1 MCLPD
6 VYGVYFINIIYT
18 NVSTTLI
25 QNYLLRNGYFWLGLV
40 IAILVWFIDPFF
52 DAVFLEQGTI
62 SDQIFTP
69 SPHEVIFR
77 SFLSV
82 LILVFS
88 FIGGLLLLRSKNAE
102 YALRQHQKI
111 FTDTVWIAKFGSWT
125 WDLHS
130 KKIQWSDNLYTILG
144 YDKRHIKASLR
155 ALFRIVYP
163 DDLDDLKKQIFRSAH
178 SNVPTVNEFR
188 ILREDKSICVI
199 QYHAVLEY
207 DKNGKPARLIG
218 TAQDITSQKH
228 IEEIGI
234 NLGRILE
241 ESLNEIFVFDA
252 DSLKFLMVNHG
263 ARENLGYSAD
273 ELRQLTPIDIKPEY
287 SEKTFKELIAPLKCG
302 DKNKIKFET
311 IHQRK
316 DGSIYPVEVHLQL
329 LSYEGKP
336 AFVAMIFDISE
347 RKKAEA
353 TLAESET
360 RFRNIFDNAPQG
372 IALVDHNGIIVD
384 CNPRSLDS
392 LGYCPEDI
400 IGKSII
406 DITHPDD
413 LEISLARFRQ
423 VMSGVI
429 PNYTLE
435 KRYRHKNGQ
444 YVWCKIST
452 SPLLDKEN
460 RILYAIV
467 HVEDISEQKRAAEE
481 IHKLSLSVDSSPNV
495 VIITDKKGTIEY
507 VNQKFTEV
515 TGYNPGEVI
524 GGKPNILATEE
535 TTHDTYE
542 KLWATILAGKEWR
555 GELLNR
561 KKNGEKYWASEVIFP
576 ILSDTG
582 DITHFVSLHEDI
594 TEAKRISAQLSYQA
608 THDMLT
614 GLINRNEFERRM
626 ERVLSSVH
634 DAAAEHALCYMD
646 LDQFK
651 VINDT
656 CGHIAGDEL
665 LRALSEVLQKRIR
678 KRDSLAR
685 LGGDE
690 FAVLMEHCSLEQARK
705 VANDL
710 IKDVWDFRFI
720 WEGKSFSIGISI
732 GLVPIIQT
740 DSVTELLKRADI
752 ACYAAKDAGRNR
764 IHEYLPEDEIM
775 SQRHGE
781 MQWVSQIN
789 NALEENLFQLF
800 VQSIEPLA
808 GNTAEPNHYEFLLR
822 MNLDGNIISP
832 NQFLPAAERYYM
844 ASKIDRWVVDS
855 TFNLLLNNPEFLSS
869 LYLCTLNISG
879 QSIAEPDFLTYVVH
893 RLESFALAGNKIC
906 FEITET
912 AAISNLT
919 NASRFIHRVKEFGC
933 KFALD
938 DFGSGLSSFGYLKTL
953 PVDYLKIDGLF
964 VKDIVDDQIDFAM
977 VKSIHEIAH
986 VMGKATIAEF
996 VENDAIKNK
1005 LREIGVDYVQGFA
1018 ISQPRPVEEI
1028 L

>member
-1 MCLPD
+1 M
-6 VYGVYFINIIYT
+6 
-18 NVSTTLI
+18 NVLKL
-25 QNYLLRNGYFWLGLV
+25 QYLLKGGFFWYGL
-40 IAILVWFIDPFF
+40 IFAILVWIIDPFI
-52 DAVFLEQGTI
+52 DAVIFEQGTI
-62 SDQIFTP
+62 SDQIINP
-69 SPHEVIFR
+69 SPHEIIFR
-77 SFLSV
+77 SIFSG

-88 FIGGLLLLRSKNAE
+88 FIGGLLLLRSRNAE
-102 YALRQHQKI
+102 HALEQKQKI
-111 FTDTVWIAKFGSWT
+111 LTDTTRIAKFGSWI
-125 WDLHS
+125 WDLQS

-144 YDKRHIKASLR
+144 YDSEHITSSLR
-155 ALFRIVYP
+155 ALFRIVHP
-163 DDLDDLKKQIFRSAH
+163 DDLPGLKKQIFNTTWNNTPVIS
-178 SNVPTVNEFR
+178 EFR
-188 ILREDKSICVI
+188 IIREDESICVI
-199 QYHAVLEY
+199 QYHAVMEY
-207 DKNGKPARLIG
+207 DLNGKPARLIG
-218 TAQDITSQKH
+218 TAQDITQQKH
-228 IEEIGI
+228 FEEIGI
-234 NLGRILE
+234 NLGHILE
-241 ESLNEIFVFDA
+241 ESLNEIYIFDA

-263 ARENLGYSAD
+263 ARENLGYTTG
-273 ELRQLTPIDIKPEY
+273 ELKQLTPVDIKPEY
-287 SEKTFKELIAPLKCG
+287 NEKTFNNLVAPLKNG

-311 IHQRK
+311 VHKRK

-336 AFVAMIFDISE
+336 AYVAMIFDITE
-347 RKKAEA
+347 RRKTEA
-353 TLAESET
+353 TLAESES
-360 RFRNIFDNAPQG
+360 RFRNIFDKAPRG
-372 IALVDHNGIIVD
+372 IALVNGDGVVVN
-384 CNPRSLDS
+384 CNPRSLDT

-400 IGKSII
+400 VGKTII
-406 DITHPDD
+406 DLTHPDD
-413 LEISLARFRQ
+413 IEISLKKFRQ
-423 VMSGVI
+423 MMTGEI
-429 PNYTLE
+429 ENYTLE

-444 YVWCKIST
+444 YVWCRINA
-452 SPLLDKEN
+452 SPLRDQDN

-467 HVEDISEQKRAAEE
+467 HIEDISEQRRATEE
-481 IHKLSLSVDSSPNV
+481 IHKLTLSVDSSPNV
-495 VIITDKKGTIEY
+495 VMITDKTGVIEY

-515 TGYNPGEVI
+515 TGYSRAEAI

-535 TTHDTYE
+535 TAHAKYE
-542 KLWATILAGKEWR
+542 KLWSTILAGKEWR

-561 KKNGEKYWASEVIFP
+561 KKNGERYWASEIIFP
-576 ILSDTG
+576 ILNDAG
-582 DITHFVSLHEDI
+582 EITHFVSLHEDI
-594 TEAKRISAQLSYQA
+594 TEAKRISEQLSYQA

-614 GLINRNEFERRM
+614 GLINRSEFERRL
-626 ERVLSSVH
+626 ERVLSSMQ
-634 DAAAEHALCYMD
+634 DAAVEHALCYMD

-665 LRALSEVLQKRIR
+665 LRALGGLLQKRIR

-690 FAVLMEHCSLEQARK
+690 FAVLMEHCSLGQARK

-710 IKDVWDFRFI
+710 IKDVWDFRFV

-732 GLVPIIQT
+732 GLVPIIQA
-740 DSVTELLKRADI
+740 DNVTELLKRADI

-764 IHEYLPEDEIM
+764 VHVYLPEDEDM

-808 GNTAEPNHYEFLLR
+808 EKTASSIHYEFLLR
-822 MNLDGNIISP
+822 MDLAGDIISP

-855 TFNLLLNNPEFLSS
+855 IFNLLANNPGFLSS

-893 RLESFALAGNKIC
+893 RLNAFALPGDKIC
-906 FEITET
+906 FELTET
-912 AAISNLT
+912 AAISNLA
-919 NASRFIHRVKEFGC
+919 NASRFIHRLKEFGC

-986 VMGKATIAEF
+986 VMGKITIAEF

-1005 LREIGVDYVQGFA
+1005 LREIGVDYVQGYA
-1018 ISQPRPVEEI
+1018 ISRPCPVEEI
-1028 L
+1028 LRA